1 MIVIYYYTFIQHFI
15 VRVLKDSEA
24 MFLSIFFNLIPL
36 VAVIVAIWRHFQW
49 CCSPPYLVYSSP
61 IHTYCTKRVALFMIS
76 KATSVRGN
84 PLDRCSLLISS
95 RSFTIFPMSPSSSNR
110 GQVAARHPLVPSA
123 LEAAE
128 LCNSLSGIWP
138 KFSIIWNANALPWW
152 IFRQI
157 LVLRAQS
164 QRIPIPLPEKNP
176 IERLFLYFIII
187 HREVVTDKHLIRRFP
202 FSVTKSILA
211 LRYEIRPKN
220 PR

>member
-1 MIVIYYYTFIQHFI
+1 M
-15 VRVLKDSEA
+15 L
-24 MFLSIFFNLIPL
+24 LSIFFNLIPL
-36 VAVIVAIWRHFQW
+36 VTQIVAIWRHFQLMLL
-49 CCSPPYLVYSSP
+49 SPALSVQLS
-61 IHTYCTKRVALFMIS
+61 HTYCTKRVALFIIS
-76 KATSVRGN
+76 KATPVRGN
-84 PLDRCSLLISS
+84 PLDRCSLLISA
-95 RSFTIFPMSPSSSNR
+95 RSSKIFPMSPSSSNR

-138 KFSIIWNANALPWW
+138 KLSIIWNANALPWW

-164 QRIPIPLPEKNP
+164 QRIPIPLREKNP

-187 HREVVTDKHLIRRFP
+187 HREVATDKHLIRGFP

-211 LRYEIRPKN
+211 LVTK
-220 PR
+220 